1 MNEKIIFDYIDM
13 MAERTADKLMK
24 KLSAGGNN
32 VVVTDSEW
40 IDAKAAAKLIGVTP
54 IYLRSIKS
62 KFSYKKVGG
71 NERGRVLFNRKE
83 LMDYYLNNK

>member
-24 KLSAGGNN
+24 KLSAGCNDT
-32 VVVTDSEW
+32 VTDSEW

-71 NERGRVLFNRKE
+71 SERGRVLFNRQE

>member
-1 MNEKIIFDYIDM
+1 
-13 MAERTADKLMK
+13 
-24 KLSAGGNN
+24 LSAGCNDT
-32 VVVTDSEW
+32 VTDSEW

-71 NERGRVLFNRKE
+71 SERGRVLFNRQE

>member
-1 MNEKIIFDYIDM
+1 MNEKIIFDYIDL
-13 MAERTADKLMK
+13 MAERTADKLFQ
-24 KLSAGGNN
+24 KLSEVSN
-32 VVVTDSEW
+32 TCSESEW

-71 NERGRVLFNRKE
+71 SARGRVLFNRQE
-83 LMDYYLNNK
+83 LMDYYLNQK

>member
-1 MNEKIIFDYIDM
+1 MNEKIIFEYIDM
-13 MAERTADKLMK
+13 MAERTAEKLMM
-24 KLSAGGNN
+24 KLSAAGDMVNE
-32 VVVTDSEW
+32 SEW

-71 NERGRVLFNRKE
+71 SERGRVLFNRQE